1 MQSGVIDGI
10 RHDIASIG
18 RQARDLAARHEQVFF
33 RLRRALETEL
43 AHAVRPAQRARIA
56 MAIADAAA
64 SAIAEEFPNQKVR
77 ECRAGCN
84 ACCHLYVMAPPGVAE
99 AIAEH
104 LLSRLDARALAELRQ
119 DLERAAAA
127 ADALM
132 DPSLLKRRCPL
143 LGDDGLC
150 TIYDVRPPAC
160 RAFTS
165 RSAAACRSLVFD
177 PDSPVTSIPQS
188 ASQFRVY
195 QEATA
200 ALQRAAQASGQ
211 PSAQVGLAAAL
222 LAVLPDE
229 V

>member
-1 MQSGVIDGI
+1 MQSAVVAEI
-10 RHDIASIG
+10 RQEIGSIG
-18 RQARDLAARHEQVFF
+18 RQARDLAARYAQVFVG
-33 RLRRALETEL
+33 LRRALETEL
-43 AHAVRPAQRARIA
+43 ERAASPAQRARIA
-56 MAIADAAA
+56 MAVADAAA
-64 SAIAEEFPNQKVR
+64 SAFSEDFPNQPVR

-99 AIAEH
+99 AIVEH
-104 LLSRLDARALAELRQ
+104 LLVGLDASALAALRQ

-127 ADALM
+127 AGAMM

-143 LGDDGLC
+143 LGEDGLC

-165 RSAAACRSLVFD
+165 QSAAACRSLVFD
-177 PDSPVTSIPQS
+177 PDSPVTNIPQS

-200 ALQRAAQASGQ
+200 ALQRAAQARGQ
-211 PSAQVGLAAAL
+211 PSAQAGLAAAL